1 MGGDVYFTLRFGF
14 VNTTNTYAKLS
25 DSLLSAFDQVIA
37 TFFSSYE
44 NSFFFYTIF
53 IYQSK

>member
-1 MGGDVYFTLRFGF
+1 MGSDAYFTLRFGF

-37 TFFSSYE
+37 TIFSYE